1 MSWSLLSVNMPF
13 VLRDKCNKECT
24 AHHEKMSNAAPRDV
38 ALCIRFGKRL
48 RTLRVKKGFKRQI
61 DFSEKLGIENSH
73 LSRLESGTREPKLTM
88 LRTLADALGVTI
100 SELTKGL

>member
-1 MSWSLLSVNMPF
+1 
-13 VLRDKCNKECT
+13 
-24 AHHEKMSNAAPRDV
+24 MSNAAPRDV

-48 RTLRVKKGFKRQI
+48 RALRIKKGFKRQI

-73 LSRLESGTREPKLTM
+73 LSRLESGIREPKLTM

-100 SELTKGL
+100 SELMKGV

>member
-1 MSWSLLSVNMPF
+1 
-13 VLRDKCNKECT
+13 
-24 AHHEKMSNAAPRDV
+24 MSNAAPRDV

-48 RTLRVKKGFKRQI
+48 RALRIKKGFKQQI

-73 LSRLESGTREPKLTM
+73 LSRLESGVREPKLTM

-100 SELTKGL
+100 SELMKGV